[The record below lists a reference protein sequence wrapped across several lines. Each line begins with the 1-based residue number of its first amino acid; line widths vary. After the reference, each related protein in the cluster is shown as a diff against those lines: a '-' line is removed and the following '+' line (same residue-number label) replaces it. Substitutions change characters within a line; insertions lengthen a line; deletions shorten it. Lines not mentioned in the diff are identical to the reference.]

1 MFEVRI
7 LDAESTVHIAVGHVC
22 YHVEYYSDVMDTY
35 YAVCIETDC
44 RCIGNSR
51 QEVLDKMGA
60 LLQVRHAG
68 VHGVKA

>member
-7 LDAESTVHIAVGHVC
+7 LDAESTVHIAVGHVV
-22 YHVEYYSDVMDTY
+22 YHVEYYSDIEDTY

-60 LLQVRHAG
+60 LLQIRHAG
-68 VHGVKA
+68 VHGVTT